1 MVSLQLQHNY
11 RLFNFTNRK
20 LSELFLDVRFYR
32 VNDIGSD
39 HYLTLD
45 KLRFT
50 PKWLHLPKNTARK
63 ETSLHYKIS
72 LLNGKVYDSYTNKDF
87 NRNYKKF

>member
-1 MVSLQLQHNY
+1 LPHITTLTHSINTTLYVYTWSARSSNIIVDY
-11 RLFNFTNRK
+11 FIAKRK

-39 HYLTLD
+39 HYLTLA

-50 PKWLHLPKNTARK
+50 PKLLHLPKNTARK
-63 ETSLHYKIS
+63 ET
-72 LLNGKVYDSYTNKDF
+72 
-87 NRNYKKF
+87 